1 MRYLLALLLTFSV
14 GQAITAAAHAQPVML
29 EVQPLL
35 AEPEGV
41 GTFAP
46 PSLAPTTPAPETLAP
61 EQSASDAPASD
72 VPAPATLQ
80 PTTPAPTAPAAPSA
94 DATQNN
100 TPNLT
105 PDDIKKPSH
114 GFTAPTT
121 TTPGQSTISP
131 RHEPWAKPDDRAER
145 ARQAQIIF
153 PKLPVN
159 IQNHILS
166 ETYEAHRQCN
176 VYGTYAQFHDCDCV
190 GSVFFDER
198 VLDPE
203 SSKDAIIARIAK
215 HCVSLPGVAAYGY
228 SQCHAGMRFVLVPQ
242 RADDYCKCYAL
253 EFGKNYQRS
262 PYPDFDNLRALGKR
276 TNSYCIRTVPYA
288 FKNQLKR

>member
-1 MRYLLALLLTFSV
+1 MRYLLALLLTL
-14 GQAITAAAHAQPVML
+14 GAATAITVAAYAQPVML
-29 EVQPLL
+29 EAQPLL
-35 AEPEGV
+35 AEPEGT

-46 PSLAPTTPAPETLAP
+46 PSLAPSTPSPSAPETLAP
-61 EQSASDAPASD
+61 EKAAPEA
-72 VPAPATLQ
+72 
-80 PTTPAPTAPAAPSA
+80 PAPTAAAP
-94 DATQNN
+94 DTTKNN
-100 TPNLT
+100 TPDLT
-105 PDDIKKPSH
+105 PDDVQQRTY

-145 ARQAQIIF
+145 ARKAQVIF
-153 PKLPVN
+153 PKLPTD
-159 IQNHILS
+159 IQNQILT

-203 SSKDAIIARIAK
+203 SSKDAIIARIAR
-215 HCVSLPGVAAYGY
+215 HCVSLPGASAYGY

-276 TNSYCIRTVPYA
+276 TNTYCIRNVPQA
-288 FKNQLKR
+288 FKNQIRR